1 MYELLFM
8 VKDENIFVKIQ
19 DEKMEKRWKQNESY
33 KIGFETGSLFKKGPW
48 PH

>member
-8 VKDENIFVKIQ
+8 VKDENTFVKIQ
-19 DEKMEKRWKQNESY
+19 DKKRWKQNKSY